1 MQYHSIANSSLLPT
15 FMYLHS
21 NSTQI
26 LALKKTGFFTF
37 SDSKK
42 IFKKKK
48 YKIIMQLF
56 SADAIVFL
64 KKC

>member
-1 MQYHSIANSSLLPT
+1 
-15 FMYLHS
+15 MYLHP

-42 IFKKKK
+42 IFQKKI

-64 KKC
+64 KKF